1 MNPLARIASELF
13 STPLFLDARKAVTI
27 ASILGNRVGVD
38 GERLEA
44 LARAFGPPLA
54 ARPALRGRSS
64 NGYAKI
70 GGGIALVPIVGSLV
84 TRAGGLD
91 AESGLISYDTI
102 SRAVREAHHDPE
114 VTSILLDVHSP
125 GGAATGA
132 TECADVIGNI
142 AKKRPVVAVSNSI
155 CCSAAYALAAAA
167 NKIVVTPT
175 SMAGSVGVVML
186 HLDRSQQ
193 LADNG
198 LVPTFIFAGKNKV
211 DGNELQPLSVEV
223 KTALQQE
230 VDYFYGLLV
239 ASVASH
245 RPKLSIEAVRGTEA
259 RTYLGAQA
267 VAVGLADEVGSI
279 ETVIQ
284 QLAGLHKETGETW
297 SKYDLT
303 NRLYGEIA
311 ATQERLKDAHA
322 AGVRAGAAA
331 ALAEIKR

>member
-1 MNPLARIASELF
+1 MNPLARIAAELF
-13 STPLFLDARKAVTI
+13 STPLFLDARKAATI
-27 ASILGNRVGVD
+27 AAVLGNRVGVD

-54 ARPALRGRSS
+54 SRPAARGRSG

-70 GGGIALVPIVGSLV
+70 GGGIALVPVIGSLV

-102 SRAVREAHHDPE
+102 SRAVREANYDPE

-132 TECADVIGNI
+132 IECADVIGNI
-142 AKKRPVVAVSNSI
+142 AKKRPVVAVSNSV
-155 CCSAAYALAAAA
+155 CCSAAYAIAAAA

-175 SMAGSVGVVML
+175 SMTGSVGVVML

-193 LADNG
+193 LADHG
-198 LVPTFIFAGKNKV
+198 LVPTFIHAGAHKV
-211 DGNELQPLSVEV
+211 DGNELQPLSAEV
-223 KTALQQE
+223 KADLQQE
-230 VDYFYGLLV
+230 VDGFYGLLV

-245 RPKLSIEAVRGTEA
+245 RPKLSPAAIKGTEA

-279 ETVIQ
+279 DTVIQ
-284 QLAGLHKETGETW
+284 ELAGLHKEAGETW
-297 SKYDLT
+297 SKYDKIE
-303 NRLYGEIA
+303 RLYGA
-311 ATQERLKDAHA
+311 NSASAERLKDAHA

-331 ALAEIKR
+331 TLAASKR